1 MDATAPC
8 GEERMTTTLKLRHF
22 TRRLETNSATPRVVP
37 ARNMPAIPAGDD
49 ERALL
54 STAQGRIR
62 HVFLVATRRM
72 PGFDEGMLQRLLNL
86 SGGFDRISLAV
97 HDGEAAAFRAVVEGL
112 GLGAKTE
119 IIEAP
124 AGAALWPWAQDRV
137 AVFHNDNG
145 VHVLECADAADYTGA
160 AAAQALGTTN
170 RATLDLPPPGG
181 NVLVG
186 GKICFVGAD
195 FGEGR
200 IDTRRAIEVIACQ
213 PLERRGAARFEIAPG
228 DWTWRQDIDRSIAA
242 DGSRQPV
249 FHIDMFMTLAGTTPE
264 GMPRILLGDPVWAS
278 ELIGL
283 PLPEGFP
290 LKAFEQI
297 DYGLRLRGYEVLRNP
312 LPFIY
317 FDEPD
322 AKMREWFYASAN
334 NCWVECIEGHVGC
347 RVFLP
352 EYGFGAWP
360 ELKACDDTNA
370 MLWEG
375 LGFEVIR
382 GGDFLPLA
390 DQLGSLNCVTRI
402 LERA

>member
-1 MDATAPC
+1 M
-8 GEERMTTTLKLRHF
+8 TLKLRHF
-22 TRRLETNSATPRVVP
+22 TQRSETIGAPGRVPPAWAAPTPQP
-37 ARNMPAIPAGDD
+37 GDA
-49 ERALL
+49 ERTLL
-54 STAQGRIR
+54 SNSHGRIR
-62 HVFLVATRRM
+62 HIFLVATRRM
-72 PGFDEGMLQRLLNL
+72 PGFDEGMLQRLLTL
-86 SGGFDRISLAV
+86 SGTFDRISLAV
-97 HDGEAAAFRAVVEGL
+97 HEGEADAFRAVVESL
-112 GLGAKTE
+112 GLGAKAE

-160 AAAQALGTTN
+160 AAALALGTAN
-170 RATLDLPPPGG
+170 RAALDLPPPGG

-195 FGEGR
+195 FGERR
-200 IDTRRAIEVIACQ
+200 IDTRRALEVVACQ
-213 PLERRGAARFEIAPG
+213 PLERRGPTRFEMEPG
-228 DWTWRQDIDRSIAA
+228 DLSWRQDIDRSIAS

-249 FHIDMFMTLAGTTPE
+249 FHIDMFMTLAGTASD
-264 GMPRILLGDPVWAS
+264 GMPRIMLGDPVWAS

-290 LKAFEQI
+290 LKAFDQI
-297 DYGLRLRGYEVLRNP
+297 DYGLRLRGYEVMRNP

-317 FDEPD
+317 FDDPD
-322 AKMREWFYASAN
+322 AKLREWFYASAN
-334 NCWVECIEGHVGC
+334 NCWVECIEDHVGC

-352 EYGFGAWP
+352 EYGFGEWP

-402 LERA
+402 LARA

>member
-1 MDATAPC
+1 
-8 GEERMTTTLKLRHF
+8 
-22 TRRLETNSATPRVVP
+22 
-37 ARNMPAIPAGDD
+37 
-49 ERALL
+49 
-54 STAQGRIR
+54 
-62 HVFLVATRRM
+62 
-72 PGFDEGMLQRLLNL
+72 
-86 SGGFDRISLAV
+86 
-97 HDGEAAAFRAVVEGL
+97 
-112 GLGAKTE
+112 
-119 IIEAP
+119 
-124 AGAALWPWAQDRV
+124 V

-145 VHVLECADAADYTGA
+145 VHVLECANAQDYTGA
-160 AAAQALGTTN
+160 AAAQALGAAS

-186 GKICFVGAD
+186 AKTCFVGAD

-200 IDTRRAIEVIACQ
+200 IDTRRAIEVIACR
-213 PLERRGAARFEIAPG
+213 PLERRGPTRFEMTPG
-228 DWTWRQDIDRSIAA
+228 DYSWRQDIDRSIGA
-242 DGSRQPV
+242 DGSRQPI

-264 GMPRILLGDPVWAS
+264 GMPRVLLGDPAWAS

-297 DYGLRLRGYEVLRNP
+297 DYGLRLRGYEVMRNP

-317 FDEPD
+317 FDDPD
-322 AKMREWFYASAN
+322 ARMRAWFYASAN
-334 NCWVECIEGHVGC
+334 NCWVECPGESPADDHAGC

-360 ELKACDDTNA
+360 ELKASDDTNA